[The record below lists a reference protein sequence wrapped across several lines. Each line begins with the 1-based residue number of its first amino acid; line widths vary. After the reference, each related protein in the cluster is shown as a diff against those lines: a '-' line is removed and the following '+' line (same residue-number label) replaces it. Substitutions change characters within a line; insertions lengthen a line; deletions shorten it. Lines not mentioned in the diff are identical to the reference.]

1 MTFKQRGLSCGASR
15 RLKGSWR
22 GLLQKGDV
30 LPRFRRGD
38 DPLVIPRLQA
48 WRFEGTEGRFYVIDG
63 ATFPSTTTIIEV
75 LAKPGLSAW
84 SRRII
89 IEAVRELVVNGADI
103 EEALQLAES
112 EPERRRDTAGLKGA
126 RVHEAVAAALA
137 GDPYPPEM
145 APWVEAAQGFLD
157 DFGLQVVAVERVLV
171 NKCFGFAGC
180 CDVVALGADGRLAV
194 IDWKTGRYAHL
205 PEAAL
210 QVGAYCLALQEM
222 TRRPVAAG
230 YVVAV
235 RPGRY
240 EAKEVNL
247 PRAQEGFLG
256 ALALWKSLRG
266 GLYD

>member
-1 MTFKQRGLSCGASR
+1 
-15 RLKGSWR
+15 
-22 GLLQKGDV
+22 
-30 LPRFRRGD
+30 
-38 DPLVIPRLQA
+38 
-48 WRFEGTEGRFYVIDG
+48 VIDG

-89 IEAVRELVVNGADI
+89 IEAVRELVANGADI

-112 EPERRRDTAGLKGA
+112 EPERRRDTAGLKGVQ
-126 RVHEAVAAALA
+126 VHEAIAAALA

-145 APWVEAAQGFLD
+145 APWVEAGRSFLD
-157 DFGLQVVAVERVLV
+157 DFGLLV
-171 NKCFGFAGC
+171 
-180 CDVVALGADGRLAV
+180 V

-235 RPGRY
+235 RSGRY
-240 EAKEVNL
+240 EAKQVNL

>member
-1 MTFKQRGLSCGASR
+1 MRSWRPRRGLVQR
-15 RLKGSWR
+15 RDIPLG
-22 GLLQKGDV
+22 
-30 LPRFRRGD
+30 PRRGD

-89 IEAVRELVVNGADI
+89 IEAVRELVANGADI

-112 EPERRRDTAGLKGA
+112 EPERRRDTAGLKGVQ
-126 RVHEAVAAALA
+126 VHEAIAAALA

-145 APWVEAAQGFLD
+145 APWVEAGRSFLD
-157 DFGLQVVAVERVLV
+157 DFGLQVVAIERVLV
-171 NKCFGFAGC
+171 SKRHGFAGS
-180 CDVVALGADGRLAV
+180 CDVVALGVDGGLVV

-235 RPGRY
+235 RSGRY
-240 EAKEVNL
+240 EAKQVNL

-266 GLYD
+266 GLYG

>member
-1 MTFKQRGLSCGASR
+1 VTFEQGLACGAGRRLMRSWRPRRGLPES
-15 RLKGSWR
+15 
-22 GLLQKGDV
+22 
-30 LPRFRRGD
+30 RRGD
-38 DPLVIPRLQA
+38 DSLVIPRLQVQ
-48 WRFEGTEGRFYVIDG
+48 RLEGAGGRFYVVDG
-63 ATFPSTTTIIEV
+63 AAFPSTTTIIEV
-75 LAKPGLSAW
+75 LAKPGLSVW

-89 IEAVRELVVNGADI
+89 IGMVRELVAGGVDI

-126 RVHEAVAAALA
+126 QVHEAIAAALA

-157 DFGLQVVAVERVLV
+157 DFGLQVVAVERVLI

-180 CDVVALGADGRLAV
+180 CDLVALEADGRLAV

-235 RPGRY
+235 RSGRY
-240 EAKEVNL
+240 EAKQVNL